1 MANDTNCP
9 DAHHQASSFILFIA
23 GRGNLVTI
31 FMSLALLGTIAVI
44 VIVTIFF
51 LRYSLHPKSNFN
63 RNPEKNQ
70 IF

>member
-9 DAHHQASSFILFIA
+9 DAHHQASSFILFVA

-51 LRYSLHPKSNFN
+51 LRYL
-63 RNPEKNQ
+63 
-70 IF
+70 